1 MKKRIFFLA
10 AVWLLAVSV
19 ATACGGAA
27 NTRQEVRTHSKDGLL
42 GITEVNPNMPLS
54 KTYRTYSDDVRVMEA
69 AIKERFPMVT
79 NTTITL
85 NGPVAHVLLNVP
97 AGTSAE
103 EIARIKHEAQ
113 AVLAAASPRYNIDA
127 DVSAK

>member
-19 ATACGGAA
+19 TTACGGAA

-85 NGPVAHVLLNVP
+85 NGPVAMYCSMCLP
-97 AGTSAE
+97 E
-103 EIARIKHEAQ
+103 QARKKLPGSSTRRRLFWPLPLRDTI
-113 AVLAAASPRYNIDA
+113 
-127 DVSAK
+127 